1 MRLLLYCLRQGGC
14 LQRLFPMF
22 PYGWPGRG
30 LLLPRL
36 VVVLILIHDGIGA
49 LMGGPQRKSISL
61 QVIAAIAAVF
71 LLAGLWTPIAGG
83 IVTLSEFWIILTGAD
98 DPRSTILLATLGTAL
113 AFLGPGALS
122 VDARLFGRKR
132 LDIEVHGR
140 CPVPPKRD
148 ANSTPAGR
156 RACNSIWGRLHYG
169 VYSTL
174 GAGGS

>member
-1 MRLLLYCLRQGGC
+1 MRLLLECLRQGGC

-30 LLLPRL
+30 LLLLRL

-49 LMGGPQRKSISL
+49 LMGGPQRESISL

-83 IVTLSEFWIILTGAD
+83 IVTLSELWIILTCAD

-113 AFLGPGALS
+113 AFLGPGTLS

-132 LDIEVHGR
+132 LDI
-140 CPVPPKRD
+140 
-148 ANSTPAGR
+148 
-156 RACNSIWGRLHYG
+156 
-169 VYSTL
+169 
-174 GAGGS
+174 

>member
-1 MRLLLYCLRQGGC
+1 
-14 LQRLFPMF
+14 MF

-30 LLLPRL
+30 LLLLRL

-49 LMGGPQRKSISL
+49 LVGGPQRESISL

-83 IVTLSEFWIILTGAD
+83 IVTLSELWIILTGAD

-132 LDIEVHGR
+132 LDV
-140 CPVPPKRD
+140 
-148 ANSTPAGR
+148 
-156 RACNSIWGRLHYG
+156 
-169 VYSTL
+169 
-174 GAGGS
+174 